1 MTNRHA
7 KVHLPAWMSET
18 LVEGD
23 PVGGIRNKRGE
34 DRLVSALYCLIERD
48 GQPGESLSAQV
59 YNVSERGLGM
69 IVRKPLRAGQ
79 RIQLSP
85 GDGSEADRI
94 TATVVHCTQTVQG
107 YKVGCEFVFED

>member
-1 MTNRHA
+1 
-7 KVHLPAWMSET
+7 MSET